1 MKNCS
6 IVILFPAWDVIYGP
20 NMVVMSGVFRLAD
33 YPGIIINEIRQISIT
48 KKEKAEKWLNKN
60 GYILPS

>member
-1 MKNCS
+1 MENCS
-6 IVILFPAWDVIYGP
+6 IVILFPAWNVIYGP
-20 NMVVMSGVFRLAD
+20 NMVVMSGVFRS
-33 YPGIIINEIRQISIT
+33 IISSTLIVNEIRQISIT